1 MIMEG
6 RGYRKLPLH
15 HQSCWAHLLRKSHEA
30 AVYPNA
36 SLEVIALHQMLKQL
50 YDSINQDNSGPFD
63 LKKRKKAHQKY
74 SRKLQAIIDTDF
86 QADDAKKIQTRIANQ
101 NTNLLTA
108 LLFENVS
115 LTNNRAEQ
123 GIRPMVVAR
132 KISGGSQSKKGADTH
147 AVHMSILQSTL
158 SQKTPLIQNYK
169 NLINNQWQK
178 TE

>member
-1 MIMEG
+1 MLPVAYKN
-6 RGYRKLPLH
+6 GYLVMK
-15 HQSCWAHLLRKSHEA
+15 SCHFLVRSD
-30 AVYPNA
+30 P
-36 SLEVIALHQMLKQL
+36 VI
-50 YDSINQDNSGPFD
+50 
-63 LKKRKKAHQKY
+63 
-74 SRKLQAIIDTDF
+74 QANVDTDF
-86 QADDAKKIQTRIANQ
+86 QAEDAKKIQTRIANQ

-108 LLFENVS
+108 LLFETVS

-123 GIRPMVVAR
+123 GIRLMVVAR